1 MRRVSFPLISLGSDA
16 EAVPDA
22 ADAAAWISGI
32 KGNEADFI
40 TYETSALLAAQHPY
54 VSSPAAGGAFYAP
67 RIEEVFGV
75 SDGALSN
82 APEMNVDSV
91 VNDIRLAKKS
101 VKHFSFSLPSPC
113 SLEIADSYYLDE
125 DELQDALCDAFL
137 RLSREMRDTGVL
149 GTILLSEH
157 PTEIELERF
166 QGKKYLWSVSAD
178 ALESV
183 LECSRDI
190 VLSAED
196 VKRLADFIDSYTVR
210 NVYLK
215 DAESSSLKAAL
226 ESVDRDHLF
235 TAGYRKNDSDVDYWK
250 NLSEVTVPYEELG

>member
-22 ADAAAWISGI
+22 ADAATWISGI

-67 RIEEVFGV
+67 RIEEVFGI
-75 SDGALSN
+75 SDGVLSN
-82 APEMNVDSV
+82 APEMNVGSV
-91 VNDIRLAKKS
+91 INDIGLAKKS

-113 SLEIADSYYLDE
+113 SLGIADSYYSDD

-137 RLSREMRDTGVL
+137 RLSREMRDAGISGTVL
-149 GTILLSEH
+149 LAEH

-166 QGKKYLWSVSAD
+166 QGKKYLWSASAD

-183 LECSRDI
+183 LEYSRDI

-235 TAGYRKNDSDVDYWK
+235 IAGYRKNDSEDDYWK
-250 NLSEVTVPYEELG
+250 ILSEVTVPYDELG

>member
-16 EAVPDA
+16 ELMPDA
-22 ADAAAWISGI
+22 AAVAAWISGI
-32 KGNEADFI
+32 KGNEADLI

-67 RIEEVFGV
+67 RIEEVFGI
-75 SDGALSN
+75 SEGALSN
-82 APEMNVDSV
+82 APELNVDSV
-91 VNDIRLAKKS
+91 INDIRLAKKS

-113 SLEIADSYYLDE
+113 SLEIADSYYFDE

-137 RLSREMRDTGVL
+137 RLSREMRDAGISGTVL
-149 GTILLSEH
+149 LAEH

-183 LECSRDI
+183 LEFSRDI

-215 DAESSSLKAAL
+215 DAESAALKAAL

-235 TAGYRKNDSDVDYWK
+235 TAGYWKNDSEDDYWK